1 MKREVMHRA
10 DRDIMWLQR
19 EFSIHLSNL
28 LDTGQASRVLK
39 LKRNS
44 LEHLLQHYFRVTII
58 YRDGAFDVESL
69 VQNLLGK
76 LLEIKGAVEV
86 YISYGDN
93 HSVITI
99 KNKLMVY
106 GGDFGDRYHGDVD
119 VFNKDNSIW
128 SRLTVQ
134 GSLPGVGAS
143 HAVVSIGTKVFI
155 IGGTEDKHYYNNVW
169 NQTFLSVENVG
180 NMNIP
185 SKSCWFDNL
194 EHNILM
200 FEQYQHS
207 VQTSRTGL
215 QYLAVEQKAH
225 GGRTHSQLLGAK
237 VLGKVD
243 GAFDSG
249 FLMTTIV
256 NRKLLREV
264 LFSSRQGLISI
275 ELILATTLISTC
287 HVAATQPFLNSSN
300 LELVKASQ
308 SHTNNAYT
316 SRTKSQS

>member
-39 LKRNS
+39 LKQNS

-106 GGDFGDRYHGDVD
+106 GGDFGDRYHGDAD

-143 HAVVSIGTKVFI
+143 HAVVSIGTK
-155 IGGTEDKHYYNNVW
+155 

-180 NMNIP
+180 KMNIP

-215 QYLAVEQKAH
+215 QYLAVEQKTH